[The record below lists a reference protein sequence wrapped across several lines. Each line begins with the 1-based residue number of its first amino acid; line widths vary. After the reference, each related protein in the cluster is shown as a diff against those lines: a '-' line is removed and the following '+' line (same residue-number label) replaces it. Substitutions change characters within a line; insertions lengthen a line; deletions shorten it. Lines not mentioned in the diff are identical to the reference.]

1 MSDRGGPPTPRSH
14 RGEPRRR
21 HLRGR
26 RRSRT
31 RTPVGRKAAQ
41 NTGRWPDPSGSG
53 PRPRFV
59 VVIQSALTRPQRM
72 DTVSRAMTQDDDR
85 RDSLRVPIELKVE
98 YKKLNTFFADY
109 TKNICKGGT
118 FIRTKKPLEIGTIFV
133 FRLTVPKLKEAI
145 AIRGEVK
152 WVKREGEPSP
162 PGVAEVHEPG
172 MGIRFIYET
181 PGERAGLEGAVE
193 KMMIDSLGQLL
204 YSKLMGKD
212 R

>member
-1 MSDRGGPPTPRSH
+1 M
-14 RGEPRRR
+14 
-21 HLRGR
+21 
-26 RRSRT
+26 
-31 RTPVGRKAAQ
+31 A
-41 NTGRWPDPSGSG
+41 
-53 PRPRFV
+53 
-59 VVIQSALTRPQRM
+59 
-72 DTVSRAMTQDDDR
+72 QDDER
-85 RDSLRVPIELKVE
+85 REALRVPIELKVE

-118 FIRTKKPLEIGTIFV
+118 FIRTKKPLDVGTIFV
-133 FRLTVPKLKEAI
+133 FQLGVPKLKEPI

-152 WVKREGEPSP
+152 WVKRDGEPSP
-162 PGVAEVHEPG
+162 PGVAEDHEAG

-181 PGERAGLEGAVE
+181 PAERAALEGAVE